1 MKSFSYEARIGK
13 ISTVIAKRR
22 GVKMRFK
29 NIVIM
34 RDCYFL
40 RQD

>member
-13 ISTVIAKRR
+13 ISTVTAKRR
-22 GVKMRFK
+22 GVKMKFK
-29 NIVIM
+29 NIM

-40 RQD
+40 KQD